1 MKKLFIL
8 IIFLLT
14 SYYGITQNSYPQIQ
28 VNNGDTVICQTI
40 EQTRWVSVRLE
51 ELNTCKEVLCI
62 DDSIINSHILKEKS
76 LREIIIQK
84 DLMISNRDSTIADQ
98 KIIINSQDNIIKGV
112 NKEIKELRI
121 KNTLILIVAGIITTL
136 SLFL

>member
-1 MKKLFIL
+1 
-8 IIFLLT
+8 
-14 SYYGITQNSYPQIQ
+14 
-28 VNNGDTVICQTI
+28 
-40 EQTRWVSVRLE
+40 
-51 ELNTCKEVLCI
+51 VLCV

-76 LREIIIQK
+76 LQEIIVQK

-98 KIIINSQDNIIKGV
+98 KIIINSQENIIKGLTNE
-112 NKEIKELRI
+112 NKGLRV

>member
-1 MKKLFIL
+1 
-8 IIFLLT
+8 
-14 SYYGITQNSYPQIQ
+14 
-28 VNNGDTVICQTI
+28 
-40 EQTRWVSVRLE
+40 
-51 ELNTCKEVLCI
+51 VLCV

-76 LREIIIQK
+76 LQEIIVQK

-98 KIIINSQDNIIKGV
+98 KIIINSQENIIKGLTKE
-112 NKEIKELRI
+112 NKGLRV